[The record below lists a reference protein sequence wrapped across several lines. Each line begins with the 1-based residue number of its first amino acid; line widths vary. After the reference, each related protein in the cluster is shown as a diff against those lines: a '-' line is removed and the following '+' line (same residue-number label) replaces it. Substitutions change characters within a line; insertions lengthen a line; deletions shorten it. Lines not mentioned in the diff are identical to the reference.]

1 MAKKKKIEHPFTV
14 VYVYAPEQYKA
25 DYMAGKTIPRVKI
38 GETYADAD
46 DCQTCMEASMKRIN
60 QQSTSFEEYN
70 YLLQWFVFP
79 YKEGTDIAIRK
90 ILTENIYH
98 LSSSSKIDNVN
109 NLKKKRYGEDKRQT
123 KIGQEFAYRVN
134 IAQVNTAVSA
144 YKLKAKMEELINDKG
159 IDPAFKARLRGIITD
174 MLENLDDVVKESV
187 DFYVEQN
194 DIEDNRIISR
204 KRHRFNFE
212 EDNIDFNY

>member
-14 VYVYAPEQYKA
+14 VYIYAPEQYKQA
-25 DYMAGKTIPRVKI
+25 YMEGKEIPRVKI
-38 GETYADAD
+38 GETYADAND
-46 DCQTCMEASMKRIN
+46 YQTCMEASMKRIN

-98 LSSSSKIDNVN
+98 LSSSAKIDNVN
-109 NLKKKRYGEDKRQT
+109 DMKIKRYGEDKRQS
-123 KIGQEFAYRVN
+123 KIGQEFAYKVS

-144 YKLKAKMEELINDKG
+144 YKLKAKMEELIVDPK
-159 IDPAFKARLRGIITD
+159 IDPAFKVRLRDIVSE
-174 MLENLDDVVKESV
+174 MLENLDEVVEESRNYMV
-187 DFYVEQN
+187 DGEG
-194 DIEDNRIISR
+194 IEDHHIIHKKHS
-204 KRHRFNFE
+204 RFNFE
-212 EDNIDFNY
+212 DDNIDFNY